1 MRKRGHMANTLMQD
15 LLSRSAFCSRLVATT
30 GVIFTLS
37 AGTCFAAYDNYRND
51 QQSSRSSTVY
61 YPPEV
66 RSGGGSKPSI
76 VSVTN
81 TRTGAHVVLG
91 GTVVPYREV
100 TLTAQ
105 LPGRVEF
112 LAGEEGDWF
121 EEGQVIVAVDDDDV
135 MAQRRQAL
143 AQLYGTQSALGDSR
157 VTYSR
162 EYWSPQ
168 SYKDY
173 NKKLLGSLP
182 QPQAQ
187 PQAQTAPSMGY
198 FPNMFDRFFGM
209 GGSGMPGGATSAP
222 AQTSPSMSSIYPS
235 YDLHP
240 WVVRDL
246 DLYSQGTRVS
256 QAQSQM
262 YGVRSKI
269 EEIDTHI
276 RDAKSVSPFEG
287 VIVEKMIE
295 VGDTVQPGQ
304 ALVKY
309 ADTRYLQL
317 KVEVPA
323 RLVSALSKDIVV
335 PAKLD
340 VGDTY
345 IDVRVAQIY
354 PTADSQRHTV
364 TVKFDLPSGV
374 PGGPGMYAEV
384 MIPDVNTPVKDMP
397 IIPSSSIVRRGS
409 LPAVYVLN
417 RSNEAELRL
426 VRLGEQVDRDHV
438 AVLSGV
444 RPGEQVFANPP
455 TTIRSGWSPSS
466 SKRKKKESSD
476 D

>member
-1 MRKRGHMANTLMQD
+1 
-15 LLSRSAFCSRLVATT
+15 
-30 GVIFTLS
+30 
-37 AGTCFAAYDNYRND
+37 
-51 QQSSRSSTVY
+51 
-61 YPPEV
+61 
-66 RSGGGSKPSI
+66 
-76 VSVTN
+76 
-81 TRTGAHVVLG
+81 
-91 GTVVPYREV
+91 
-100 TLTAQ
+100 
-105 LPGRVEF
+105 
-112 LAGEEGDWF
+112 
-121 EEGQVIVAVDDDDV
+121 
-135 MAQRRQAL
+135 
-143 AQLYGTQSALGDSR
+143 
-157 VTYSR
+157 
-162 EYWSPQ
+162 
-168 SYKDY
+168 
-173 NKKLLGSLP
+173 
-182 QPQAQ
+182 
-187 PQAQTAPSMGY
+187 
-198 FPNMFDRFFGM
+198 
-209 GGSGMPGGATSAP
+209 MPRGGASTP
-222 AQTSPSMSSIYPS
+222 GTPSLTSIYPS

-256 QAQSQM
+256 QAQSRM

-269 EEIDTHI
+269 EEIDTRI

-287 VIVEKMIE
+287 VIVQKMIE

-364 TVKFDLPSGV
+364 TVKFDLPAGV

-384 MIPDVNTPVKDMP
+384 MIPDVNTPIKDMP
-397 IIPSSSIVRRGS
+397 VIPSSAIVRRGS

-466 SKRKKKESSD
+466 KRKKKESSD